1 LAGKSS
7 EQKRKAYIFSR
18 RKIGALRYC
27 IRNREFKLI
36 FNRKTGEV
44 ELYNLLEDPGETKNL
59 KDSLPEKRKELL
71 TRLRAFLK
79 ENDSLAKKYKVQS
92 ISSQIS
98 KEEEE
103 TLKAL
108 GYVR

>member
-1 LAGKSS
+1 
-7 EQKRKAYIFSR
+7 
-18 RKIGALRYC
+18 
-27 IRNREFKLI
+27 
-36 FNRKTGEV
+36 
-44 ELYNLLEDPGETKNL
+44 L

-92 ISSQIS
+92 VSSQIS